1 MEYIRGAS
9 DLALSGA
16 GFYPMRHKV
25 SGYMDQIRAGG
36 VAEAAIHPAQ
46 PDIYVAVHR
55 GGLSFVD
62 SVTMKEL
69 FTLALSD
76 IYKWGYTQDCLAL
89 AVYHRDDRRLRQHI
103 YETKTPEIKPKL
115 MCDRIMAQVDELATQ
130 QPKDIEGVRRA
141 STIAPTLVK
150 SASRMS

>member
-1 MEYIRGAS
+1 MK
-9 DLALSGA
+9 
-16 GFYPMRHKV
+16 HKV

-36 VAEAAIHPAQ
+36 VAEAAIHPDQ
-46 PDIYVAVHR
+46 PDVFVAVHR

-62 SVTMKEL
+62 VSTMQEL
-69 FTLALSD
+69 FTLAISD

-103 YETKTPEIKPKL
+103 YQSKTPEIKPKV

-130 QPKDIEGVRRA
+130 QPKDIAGVRRA
-141 STIAPTLVK
+141 STVAPSLKPAGAK
-150 SASRMS
+150 SS